1 MDKKKLK
8 VLGLYNYIKITL
20 LHYVVKICKRI
31 LPNFEYLISIKID
44 GYKYPIWMRCGTSD
58 YACFHLIFI
67 QEEFH
72 AIHQLI
78 DKNIYKMID
87 CGTNVGYTI
96 RYFIEKHHE
105 MSFVGIEPD
114 ESNYLL
120 ALKNLA
126 YYKERVKILNM
137 AIWSKNTHVKVVP
150 GNYGDGGKWALQVIE
165 CPPEEG
171 LKAISLNDIIEPEH
185 RYFLKIDIE
194 GSEKYVL
201 KDNLNWANFVNFLCV
216 EIHDEEAKKIFDSFI
231 KQKSFNYL
239 GLFGEMHSIIKH

>member
-20 LHYVVKICKRI
+20 LHHIVEICKSI
-31 LPNFEYLISIKID
+31 FPNFEYLVSVRVH

-78 DKNIYKMID
+78 DKTVDKMID

-96 RYFIEKHHE
+96 RYLIEKHHH
-105 MSFVGIEPD
+105 MSFIGIEPD
-114 ESNYLL
+114 ESNYLM

-126 YYKERVKILNM
+126 YYKEQVEILNM
-137 AIWSKNTHVKVVP
+137 AIWSKNTNVQVVP
-150 GNYGDGGKWALQVIE
+150 GNYGDGGKWALQVLECSLDKGIE
-165 CPPEEG
+165 
-171 LKAISLNDIIEPEH
+171 AISLNDIIEPQY
-185 RYFLKIDIE
+185 RYFLKMDIE
-194 GSEKYVL
+194 GTEKIVL
-201 KDNLNWANFVNFLCV
+201 NENLNWTKSVSFLCV
-216 EIHDEEAKKIFDSFI
+216 ELHDNEAKEIFNSFVK
-231 KQKSFNYL
+231 KQSFNYL
-239 GLFGEMHSIIKH
+239 GLHGEMHCISK